1 MRQPIT
7 TAHPDYNPQIQG
19 LGGGT
24 QSGGNGITM
33 KGARGVVR
41 VSHMSRDG
49 NGGANGEESFAICL
63 DVEEKTVDG
72 FNYE

>member
-1 MRQPIT
+1 MCVCEGV
-7 TAHPDYNPQIQG
+7 D
-19 LGGGT
+19 GGT
-24 QSGGNGITM
+24 HSGGNGITM

-49 NGGANGEESFAICL
+49 KGGGKQGGILCHMFRCRR
-63 DVEEKTVDG
+63 EKTVDG